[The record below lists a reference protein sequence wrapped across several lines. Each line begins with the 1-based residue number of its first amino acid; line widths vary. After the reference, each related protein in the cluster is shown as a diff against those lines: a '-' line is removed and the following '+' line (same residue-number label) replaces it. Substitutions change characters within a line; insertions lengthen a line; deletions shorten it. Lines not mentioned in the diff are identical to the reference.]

1 MSASPIMLL
10 LIFLVMMVVF
20 LLGWKVI
27 FGGAKSTL
35 SNARRRTVALRS
47 SLEEEDPNDPVIL
60 ASKLKKSKSLKP
72 KKQPLTA
79 EEKMFQAG
87 LLSSRLR
94 KEFKRVQIIC
104 PFAVGIL
111 TCLLMLQ
118 VADPILQYSGIILG
132 FAAGWRLPSFILDR
146 KIRLRDEEI
155 MYYLPLVI
163 EQIAIGVSSSLDT
176 GPCVQLVVQMA
187 DERDTHNAVTELFKV
202 VGHFAKQGVALEE
215 ALTEVGKKAGH
226 VELKHAF
233 MSLAQVSRHG
243 GEVSKQLQE
252 LANSVTVQRENKI
265 EEQIKKLE
273 LKATGPVAFV
283 FISFLGLLFFMF
295 GSQLATGLGGLS

>member
-1 MSASPIMLL
+1 MTASPLMFI
-10 LIFLVMMVVF
+10 LIFIVMMAAF
-20 LLGWKVI
+20 LLVWKVM
-27 FGGAKSTL
+27 FGGSNSSL
-35 SNARRRTVALRS
+35 SNARRRTVALRN
-47 SLEEEDPNDPVIL
+47 SLEEEDPNDPAVL
-60 ASKLKKSKSLKP
+60 ASKIKKSKNLKP
-72 KKQPLTA
+72 KKQKLTP
-79 EEKMFQAG
+79 EERMFQAG

-94 KEFKRVQIIC
+94 KDFKRLQIIC
-104 PFAVGIL
+104 PIVVGIL
-111 TCLLMLQ
+111 TSLLMLQ
-118 VADPILQYSGIILG
+118 NSDPVLQLAGSALG

-146 KIRLRDEEI
+146 KIKLRDEEI

-233 MSLAQVSRHG
+233 MSLAQVSKHG

-252 LANSVTVQRENKI
+252 LANSVTIQRENKV

-273 LKATGPVAFV
+273 LKATGPVALV
-283 FISFLGLLFFMF
+283 FISFLGLLFYMF
-295 GSQLATGLGGLS
+295 GSQLAAGLGGMG

>member
-1 MSASPIMLL
+1 MEASPILFV
-10 LIFLVMMVVF
+10 LIFVVMMATF
-20 LLGWKVI
+20 LLGWKVF
-27 FGGAKSTL
+27 FGGSNSTL

-47 SLEEEDPNDPVIL
+47 SLEEEDLNDPVVL
-60 ASKLKKSKSLKP
+60 ASKLKKSKLVKP
-72 KKQPLTA
+72 KKPKLTL
-79 EEKMFQAG
+79 EERMFQAG

-94 KEFKRVQIIC
+94 KDFKKLQIIC
-104 PFAVGIL
+104 PIVVGIL
-111 TCLLMLQ
+111 SALLMLQ
-118 VADPILQYSGIILG
+118 MDDLFLQFTGTILG
-132 FAAGWRLPSFILDR
+132 FAAGSRLPSFILDR
-146 KIRLRDEEI
+146 KIKKRDEEI

-252 LANSVTVQRENKI
+252 LANSVTVQRENKV

-273 LKATGPVAFV
+273 LKATGPVALV
-283 FISFLGLLFFMF
+283 FLSFLALLFYMF
-295 GSQLATGLGGLS
+295 GSQLATGLGGM